1 MNVLLLASH
10 AIAEYDDLRMLT
22 DLGYDVFAPGGYE
35 KPTETGEG
43 MRPPLPDVPYHAD
56 LHQRC
61 LEQREKHAG
70 EDVSWAIDWA
80 KADLHPDLIDWA
92 DIIICHHFLPQWVA
106 AQWTRIHRKRV
117 IWRTCGQSNAELELM
132 MRPYVRDGLQIV
144 RYSPKEHHLGN
155 YAGADAV
162 IRFGKYPDDF
172 PAWTGEVRQV
182 INFTQHLYQRH
193 PATNWEFW
201 EVATSDLTRLP
212 CGPGS
217 EVIGGVGG
225 MSTGAM
231 YDMLARSRCY
241 LYTGTQPASYTLGL
255 MEAMLVG
262 IPIVSIGP
270 SWMQYPELF
279 EGHELAGFAFE
290 NPDDAAS
297 LLRLW
302 LNDEAAAKEVGTHQ
316 RDVALR
322 EFSIDVVGPKWQA
335 FLG

>member
-1 MNVLLLASH
+1 
-10 AIAEYDDLRMLT
+10 
-22 DLGYDVFAPGGYE
+22 
-35 KPTETGEG
+35 
-43 MRPPLPDVPYHAD
+43 
-56 LHQRC
+56 
-61 LEQREKHAG
+61 
-70 EDVSWAIDWA
+70 
-80 KADLHPDLIDWA
+80 
-92 DIIICHHFLPQWVA
+92 
-106 AQWTRIHRKRV
+106 
-117 IWRTCGQSNAELELM
+117 
-132 MRPYVRDGLQIV
+132 
-144 RYSPKEHHLGN
+144 
-155 YAGADAV
+155 
-162 IRFGKYPDDF
+162 
-172 PAWTGEVRQV
+172 
-182 INFTQHLYQRH
+182 
-193 PATNWEFW
+193 
-201 EVATSDLTRLP
+201 
-212 CGPGS
+212 
-217 EVIGGVGG
+217 
-225 MSTGAM
+225 M

-302 LNDEAAAKEVGTHQ
+302 LNDEAAAKEVGTYQ